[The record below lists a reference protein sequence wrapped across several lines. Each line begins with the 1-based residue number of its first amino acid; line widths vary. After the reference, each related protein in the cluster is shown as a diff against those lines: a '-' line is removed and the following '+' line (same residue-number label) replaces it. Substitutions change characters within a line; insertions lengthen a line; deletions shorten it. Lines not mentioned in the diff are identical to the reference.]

1 MHRLLLLLRSNWISA
16 TGAVVTTLAFMLFLT
31 TFVYLSLHGGGHTAY
46 AGLLT
51 FVVLPGL
58 FVAGLVAIP
67 IGLLL
72 YRRQLQE
79 RMAALELRPIRLLR
93 VVGVLTA
100 VNLAVAGTG
109 GYEALHYMDSQE
121 FCGTLCHDVMS
132 PTFNAY
138 VDSPHARVACVECHI
153 GDGATWFIKSK
164 LSGLRQVAAVLLDS
178 YERPIPTPVHNLR
191 PARDTC
197 EQCHWP
203 GHFSGD
209 RLLVKERFADDD
221 EVTPET
227 TVLMMKTGG
236 VHRDGKARG
245 IHWHASPGLEITYL
259 ASDGNRQEIPWVRV
273 VDQDGR
279 ERVFTSESY
288 DPENPPAGEPRR
300 MDCVDCHNQPSHAFQ
315 DPADA
320 LDQAIADGRI
330 PRELAGIRRV
340 SMEVLRERWGRD
352 DVADGMQRALASRYP
367 GSDEILVGRTAAALS
382 EIWLR
387 NNYPDMAITWGTYP
401 SMASHQGCMRCHDGE
416 HLDDEGEEIS
426 MDCES
431 CHVMLA
437 ERERDPNIL
446 EQLGIQGDR

>member
-58 FVAGLVAIP
+58 FVAGLIAIP

-72 YRRQLQE
+72 YRKQLRE

-138 VDSPHARVACVECHI
+138 VESPHARVACVECHI

-178 YERPIPTPVHNLR
+178 YERPIPTPVHDLR

-221 EVTPET
+221 AVTPET
-227 TVLMMKTGG
+227 TVLLMKTGG
-236 VHRDGKARG
+236 VQRGGEAHG
-245 IHWHASPGLEITYL
+245 IHWHASPGLEITYRTT
-259 ASDGNRQEIPWVRV
+259 DDRRQEIPWVRV
-273 VDQDGR
+273 VDRDGR

-288 DPENPPAGEPRR
+288 DPENPPTGEPRR

-315 DPADA
+315 ELGDA
-320 LDQAIADGRI
+320 LDEAIADGRV
-330 PRELAGIRRV
+330 PRDLSGMRRV
-340 SMEVLRERWGRD
+340 AMEVLQEEWSRD
-352 DVADGMQRALASRYP
+352 GVADGMQRSLANRYP
-367 GSDEILVGRTAAALS
+367 GADGSVVGLAATALS

-416 HLDDEGEEIS
+416 HLDEEGEEIS
-426 MDCES
+426 MDCET

-437 ERERDPNIL
+437 ERERAPDIL